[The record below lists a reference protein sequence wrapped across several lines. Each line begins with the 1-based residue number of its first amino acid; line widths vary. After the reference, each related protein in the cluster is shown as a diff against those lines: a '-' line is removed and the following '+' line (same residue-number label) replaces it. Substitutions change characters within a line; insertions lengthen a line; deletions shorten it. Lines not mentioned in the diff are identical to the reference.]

1 MSITEKFLK
10 DTITAY
16 DDFIARAVA
25 ISALPGIGSK
35 CVDADKMPRLRVTNN
50 AVELVWMEYE
60 SDYYGGGDLTENSTE
75 LPLHALLASDSE
87 FAAFRSEIEKEE
99 TGRANK
105 LRAARLAVERD
116 RQEAADRANYAR
128 LIAKYGA
135 PK

>member
-1 MSITEKFLK
+1 MSITERFLK

-35 CVDADKMPRLRVTNN
+35 CVGADDMPRLRIKND

-75 LPLHALLASDSE
+75 LPLHALIASDSD
-87 FAAFRSEIEKEE
+87 FAAFRSEIEKEATE
-99 TGRANK
+99 KARK
-105 LRAARLAVERD
+105 VREARLAVERD